1 MSFIGDL
8 FGGSETTQGP
18 TDVTPEEFKA
28 LRGPVADILRN
39 LISGTLGFAGGSF
52 PGVDGATAPTGTT
65 APGAPFV
72 GRNLSFNQLSPEQQ
86 ARITGDGTAPVSRT
100 IFGPSGTQSTIT
112 GEMKTLAGTGAD
124 RFTAGLAPQETDLL
138 TRLGSLTGAP
148 SNALTQAQ
156 SFLTSQLQGQG
167 LSPESNP
174 FLAATIASAQR
185 PLIEQFQDIQLPNLI
200 SQFTGA
206 GQRVQPGGS
215 SAFDRAGAIAIR
227 GLTNSLADISTN
239 LAGQNFQA
247 ERGRQ
252 QQAVTQ
258 ASQLQ
263 TADIQ
268 STIQGLQ
275 AVALP
280 RLIEQFGIDRGLEE
294 FNRRITTVLQAIQLA
309 QGLPLQTIAQ
319 EGESVTRPNIIGTLG
334 GIAFGRGGAFP
345 GGI

>member
-8 FGGSETTQGP
+8 FGGSEQTSTP

-28 LRGPVADILRN
+28 LRGPVADALRN
-39 LISGTLGFAGGSF
+39 LFGGGGQQLDFAGGTF
-52 PGVDGATAPTGTT
+52 GGVTD
-65 APGAPFV
+65 
-72 GRNLSFNQLSPEQQ
+72 
-86 ARITGDGTAPVSRT
+86 
-100 IFGPSGTQSTIT
+100 PS
-112 GEMKTLAGTGAD
+112 
-124 RFTAGLAPQETDLL
+124 RFTAGLAPQESDLL
-138 TRLGSLTGAP
+138 TRIGSLTGAP
-148 SNALTQAQ
+148 SPALTGAQ
-156 SFLTSQLQGQG
+156 SFLTSQLGGAG

-174 FLAATIASAQR
+174 FLAATIAAAQR

-215 SAFDRAGAIAIR
+215 SAFDRAGAIASR
-227 GLTNSLADISTN
+227 GLASALGDIST
-239 LAGQNFQA
+239 GISSQNFQA

-263 TADIQ
+263 TADVQ
-268 STIQGLQ
+268 NTIQGLQ

-309 QGLPLQTIAQ
+309 QGLPLQTIATEQ
-319 EGESVTRPNIIGTLG
+319 TQTQQPNIFG
-334 GIAFGRGGAFP
+334 GIAGLFPQGLATPFGLGP
-345 GGI
+345 T